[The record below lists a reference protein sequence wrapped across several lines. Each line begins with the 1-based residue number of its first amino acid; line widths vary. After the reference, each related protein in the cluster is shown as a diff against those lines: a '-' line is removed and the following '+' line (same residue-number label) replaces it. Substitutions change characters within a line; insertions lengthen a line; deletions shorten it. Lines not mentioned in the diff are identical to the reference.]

1 MNTKIIYSFLIGCLV
16 CCGMALA
23 LTSCSDD
30 DSAGTPEI
38 TGVRITNPAKA
49 DSLFTASAPDS
60 TIVIVGRNLQGTLR
74 VFINDQQV
82 WFNPV
87 FNTDHSIIVKVPSE
101 NNGFKLTAFNS
112 ELKDEIRVET
122 NHGTAVYAFKIKAPR
137 PSISR
142 LQARYPRKAGDVLN
156 IYGKNLVDVER
167 VYFTD
172 IEAAQLDST
181 IWTQIGGNHV
191 EATNLQTI
199 VKDHHNVA
207 GTTIYETTSQ
217 LSVQIPDLPY
227 GKGALVVECTG
238 GTVYFPFSLTLA
250 PPTIIGLNTDMPV
263 MGETLTI
270 YGTEFV
276 QVEAVS
282 YGDVTLTAD
291 EFTVADTEDHID
303 IVFARKP
310 SEGTTPRLTVVT
322 GGGQASTP
330 FFDRSCLL
338 VDFDGNAVDN
348 DWSPNASYETTD
360 GTAAPF
366 TADGTFARINVPEE
380 GQQWWGLMVFF
391 RKSWEVNTFPLPG
404 FEVIPADASADNVYL
419 AMEVY
424 NNGSDYNNGDW
435 PAYLR
440 YTVWPSGLE
449 TANTDNQWDNE
460 FEWSNY
466 DEQTATMAYP
476 VLADIDGKAPLQQ
489 WYRHVVPLSVFRCY
503 RGKTYADIVSLGLEN
518 FRIQSINQSTKVGK
532 IDVCID
538 NVRLYYNNR

>member
-1 MNTKIIYSFLIGCLV
+1 MIKYIQTILIAFLVGC
-16 CCGMALA
+16 GFATALS
-23 LTSCSDD
+23 SCSDD
-30 DSAGTPEI
+30 DGGGTPEI

-60 TIVIVGRNLQGTLR
+60 TIVILGRNLQHAQR

-101 NNGFKLTAFNS
+101 DNGFKLTAFNS
-112 ELKDEIRVET
+112 DLKDEIRVET
-122 NHGTAVYAFKIKAPR
+122 NHGTAIYAFKIKAPY

-156 IYGKNLVDVER
+156 IFGKNLVDVER

-172 IEAAQLDST
+172 IPASQLDST
-181 IWTQIGGNHV
+181 VWTQIGGNHV
-191 EATNLQTI
+191 DATNLQTI

-207 GTTIYETTSQ
+207 GTTTYETTSQ
-217 LSVQIPDLPY
+217 LSVQIPSLPY
-227 GKGALVVECTG
+227 EKGALVVECTG

-250 PPTIIGLNTDMPV
+250 PPTITGINTDMPV
-263 MGETLTI
+263 MGETLTV

-276 QVEAVS
+276 QVEAVT
-282 YGDVTLTAD
+282 YGDVTLSPD
-291 EFTVADTEDHID
+291 EFTVAETEDHID

-310 SEGTTPRLTVVT
+310 AEGSTPVLTVVT
-322 GGGQASTP
+322 GGGQVSTP
-330 FFDRSCLL
+330 FYDYSTLL
-338 VDFDGNAVDN
+338 VDFDGRGADN
-348 DWSPNASYETTD
+348 GWGPNASFETANGTD
-360 GTAAPF
+360 APY

-380 GQQWWGLMVFF
+380 GQQWWGTMVFF
-391 RKSWEVNTFPLPG
+391 KNSWDTPSFTLPS
-404 FEVIPADASADNVYL
+404 FDVIPANASANNIYL

-440 YTVWPSGLE
+440 YAVWPTGLS
-449 TANTDNQWDNE
+449 TDNVENQWENG
-460 FEWSNY
+460 FEWLNY
-466 DEQTATMAYP
+466 DEQTATLTYP
-476 VLADIDGKAPLQQ
+476 VLSDIDGNAPQQQ
-489 WYRHVVPLSVFRCY
+489 WYRHVVPLSVFPCY
-503 RGKTYADIVSLGLEN
+503 SGKSYADIVTLGLEN

-532 IDVCID
+532 IDFCID
-538 NVRLYYNNR
+538 NVRIYYNNR